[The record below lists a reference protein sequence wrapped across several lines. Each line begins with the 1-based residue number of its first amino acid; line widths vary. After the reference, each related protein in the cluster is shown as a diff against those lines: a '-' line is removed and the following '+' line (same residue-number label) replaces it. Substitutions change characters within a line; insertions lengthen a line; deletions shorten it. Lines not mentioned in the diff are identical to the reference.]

1 MLSLARHLAGWQG
14 YAVAALLAGLAVGAA
29 AWTVQGW
36 RYGAEIVR
44 IERDQAQALAAAEQ
58 AARNEEARRAAA
70 IEEIQ
75 RDAQTAVT
83 VAQRDAAAAGAVS
96 ERLRA
101 QLARLRAD
109 LAAGDPPATLRG
121 PTGADA
127 LDLLAELFSRAD
139 GHAGELAAIADRA
152 RAAGL
157 ACERSYDAMRGDR

>member
-1 MLSLARHLAGWQG
+1 MLSLARRLAGWQG
-14 YAVAALLAGLAVGAA
+14 YAVAALIAGLAVGAA

-36 RYGAEIVR
+36 RYGAEIAR

-75 RDAQTAVT
+75 RDAQVT
-83 VAQRDAAAAGAVS
+83 VQAAQRDAAAANAVS

-109 LAAGDPPATLRG
+109 HAASDPVSTLRSSAG
-121 PTGADA
+121 PDA
-127 LDLLAELFSRAD
+127 LNLLAELFSGADARA
-139 GHAGELAAIADRA
+139 GALAAVADRA

-157 ACERSYDAMRGDR
+157 ACERSYDAMRDDR

>member
-1 MLSLARHLAGWQG
+1 MSLRLYLIAALAGAVVLAAAGGGVWLYGRDQYSAGVQSEVARHELAM
-14 YAVAALLAGLAVGAA
+14 
-29 AWTVQGW
+29 
-36 RYGAEIVR
+36 
-44 IERDQAQALAAAEQ
+44 AQASAAAEQ

-75 RDAQTAVT
+75 RDAQTAVAA
-83 VAQRDAAAAGAVS
+83 AQRDAAAADAVS
-96 ERLRA
+96 DRLRA

-109 LAAGDPPATLRG
+109 RAAGDPVSTLRG
-121 PTGADA
+121 PAGADA

-157 ACERSYDAMRGDR
+157 ACERAYDAMRGD